1 MRNPIKK
8 MTPLGMG
15 LSAIVIFLVCLGL
28 YKAYDKYMPKKT
40 KKSAIIS
47 VNDLPPLKYDK
58 GSSAPF
64 KQLPDSNN
72 TADVSSIQ
80 IRAGLMGWNAQ
91 AGVLAANGGVNTMK
105 GSIMEEQGVN
115 LKLICQNDCNQ
126 QETQLL
132 AFITDYAAG
141 NKNSSKGY
149 NMIAWM
155 GDGCPSYL
163 AGFNATITKQVGAEY
178 IAQVFYVAGS
188 SFGEDKFIFADE
200 GDVKVKQDP
209 MTALKGS
216 LVVGVLR
223 DGDWNIAMQFA
234 NMNQVPVN
242 NDPTTYDRNAINWM
256 GVDDFMKASAQYN
269 SRVKDHRKIVENGKI
284 TGRDTDVTVNGV
296 VSWFPG
302 DMTALSG
309 RGGVTVASTKDFGA
323 QMPCAFL
330 ASKKWLE
337 DNRAVVEKFIL
348 ASALGCDQV
357 KSHSTWLTYASMVAD
372 KVYQDKTMKP
382 SDWEKAFVGFPY
394 TGTDGKINTIG
405 GSRVFNL
412 ADDAEYF
419 GFNGGVDKYAAVY
432 ATFADLDMKSYPE
445 LFQKE
450 NAIPKYDDVV
460 NTSYMLEVYSK
471 NKNNSNMTV
480 ASNPTYQQGEVTEK
494 VTQGNYTIE
503 FDVNSATLRPSSYAL
518 LDKLANNFV
527 VAENLKAEIIGH
539 TDNTG
544 NDADNNSLSERR
556 AQAIV
561 DYLVSK
567 NASFRNRVSAKG
579 VGSSD
584 PLKNIDPNSK
594 SGRQANRR
602 VEIIMGR

>member
-1 MRNPIKK
+1 MSNPFKRLTLPGQI
-8 MTPLGMG
+8 GIAVVAAVAFVG
-15 LSAIVIFLVCLGL
+15 IYFC
-28 YKAYDKYMPKKT
+28 YNKYVPKKT
-40 KKSAIIS
+40 KKSAIIA

-64 KQLPDSNN
+64 HQLPDSNN
-72 TADVSSIQ
+72 PADISGTQ

-91 AGVLAANGGVNTMK
+91 AGVLAANGGVMTMA
-105 GSIMEEQGVN
+105 GSIMAEQGVN

-132 AFITDYAAG
+132 AFIGDYASG

-163 AGFNATITKQVGAEY
+163 AGFNATITKQYGADY

-209 MTALKGS
+209 ATALKGS
-216 LVVGVLR
+216 LIVGVLR
-223 DGDWNIAMQFA
+223 DGDWNIAMQYA
-234 NMNQVPVN
+234 NMNQIPVN
-242 NDPTTYDRNAINWM
+242 NDPTTYDKNAINWM
-256 GVDDFMKASAQYN
+256 GVDDYMKAAAQYN
-269 SRVKDHRKIVENGKI
+269 SKVKDHRKIVENGHT
-284 TGRDTDVTVNGV
+284 TGRDTDVTVNGAV
-296 VSWFPG
+296 TWFPS
-302 DMTALSG
+302 DMTAFSV
-309 RGGVTVASTKDFGA
+309 RGGTTVASTKDFGA
-323 QMPCAFL
+323 QMPCCFL

-337 DNRAVVEKFIL
+337 DNRALVEKFIL
-348 ASALGCDQV
+348 GAALGGDQV

-382 SDWEKAFVGFPY
+382 SDWEKAFVGFTY
-394 TGTDGKINTIG
+394 TGAAGKMNTVG

-419 GFNGGVDKYAAVY
+419 GLSSGQDKYASVY
-432 ATFADLDMKSYPE
+432 AAFADLDMKSYPE
-445 LFQKE
+445 LFTKE
-450 NAIPKYDDVV
+450 NAIPKYEDVV
-460 NTSYMLEVYSK
+460 NTSYMIEVLSK
-471 NKNNSNMTV
+471 NRNNANMTV
-480 ASNPTYQQGEVTEK
+480 ASKPTFQQGDMTEK

-503 FDVNSATLRPSSYAL
+503 FDVNSATIRPSSYVV
-518 LDKLANNFV
+518 LDEIARNFV
-527 VAENLKAEIIGH
+527 VAENLKGEIIGH

-544 NDADNNSLSERR
+544 NDAANIDLSQKR
-556 AQAIV
+556 AQSV
-561 DYLVSK
+561 MQYLVSK
-567 NASFRNRVSAKG
+567 NSSFNGRITSSG
-579 VGSSD
+579 VGAND

-594 SGRQANRR
+594 AGRQANRR